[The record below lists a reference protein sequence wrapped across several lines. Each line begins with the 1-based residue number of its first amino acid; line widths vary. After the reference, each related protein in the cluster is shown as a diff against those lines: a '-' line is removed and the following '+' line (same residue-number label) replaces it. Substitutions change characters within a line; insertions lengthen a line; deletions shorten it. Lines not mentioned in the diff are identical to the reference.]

1 MTEPR
6 IYSVGSTPSTP
17 VLINKFEQ
25 PVVQVSGGSRWTVF
39 VLEDGTAYET
49 TRSDRKNNRIKL
61 NVKPIL
67 MARCGYTHY
76 TLLSREGDVY
86 GRGAIS
92 ENYGQIGMGK
102 SKNCQVPEIIPF
114 FKEKKGELD
123 VVSIKSSCY
132 CTFYLCE
139 NQQLWASGYNSAGEV
154 GIKEIGTNQY
164 YPVKISDNVTNVYT
178 DNYSFFV
185 FWKTEDGKIM
195 GSGRFGNV
203 YKLELTGLTQFKQ
216 HEIIDI
222 TAGYG
227 QSLILAQKKSDGL
240 QELFHLNGKVPRKIN
255 TNFISPIVEM
265 SSGNNHHCIRLED
278 NTVYSVG
285 SGGNVSTSKYNLPEI
300 TSGMKWTLVCSS
312 EDIILLEDVP
322 SNERNTIQKDL
333 LLCYENSWVTDMEI
347 VSGYKIHKD
356 FVQARIGKPID
367 TIKQVISGWEKEDL
381 DLLFLWMY
389 SGTYKGKKQA
399 DLLGSLLGIN
409 ELFKTKIM
417 DAMKRLWIDEEGK
430 NFTILVKDVDMEE
443 EEEEEEE
450 EELVEVPVHKF
461 ILYARSGLYRDMF
474 ENISVEQDSVTDQSG
489 KTPETI
495 ELFVKYLYLD
505 QLELTA
511 DDDPALTIEELTNAA
526 EFFQLS
532 DENKLNREIK
542 KIKKQF
548 QL

>member
-1 MTEPR
+1 MTEQR
-6 IYSVGSTPSTP
+6 IYATNNNNLEPISIT
-17 VLINKFEQ
+17 KFEQ
-25 PVVQVSGGSRWTVF
+25 TVVQVSAGYNWTVF

-49 TRSDRKNNRIKL
+49 TRMDRNSNRKKL

-67 MARCGYTHY
+67 MSRCGYTHY
-76 TLLSREGDVY
+76 ALLSQEGDVY

-123 VVSIKSSCY
+123 VVSIICSCY

-139 NQQLWASGYNSAGEV
+139 NQQLWASGYNHSGQV

-178 DNYSFFV
+178 DNYSYFV
-185 FWKTEDGKIM
+185 FWKTEDDKVM
-195 GSGRFGNV
+195 GSGPFGNER
-203 YKLELTGLTQFKQ
+203 KFELTNCIELKQ
-216 HEIIDI
+216 YEITDI
-222 TAGYG
+222 SVGHN
-227 QSLILAQKKSDGL
+227 QSLVLTQKKSDGL
-240 QELFHLNGKVPRKIN
+240 QALFHLTGKNLRKL
-255 TNFISPIVEM
+255 TLTFESPIVEM

-278 NTVYSVG
+278 NTTYGVN
-285 SGGNVSTSKYNLPEI
+285 SGGVFHRSKFNLP
-300 TSGMKWTLVCSS
+300 TCKSGMKWTLICDSNNT
-312 EDIILLEDVP
+312 IFFEDVP

-333 LLCYENSWVTDMEI
+333 GILYENSLGTDLEI
-347 VSGYKIHKD
+347 VSGYRIHKD
-356 FVQARIGKPID
+356 FVKARIGKPID
-367 TIKQVISGWEKEDL
+367 KIKEVISGWEKEDL

-389 SGTYKGKKQA
+389 TGTYKGKKQA

-409 ELFKTKIM
+409 ELFKTKVM
-417 DAMKRLWIDEEGK
+417 DTMKQLWIDEDGK
-430 NFTILVKDVDMEE
+430 NFTILVKEEDME

-511 DDDPALTIEELTNAA
+511 DDDPALVVEELTNAA

-532 DENKLNREIK
+532 DENKFNREIK

-548 QL
+548 KL

>member
-1 MTEPR
+1 MTEQR
-6 IYSVGSTPSTP
+6 IYATNNNNLEPISIT
-17 VLINKFEQ
+17 KFEQ
-25 PVVQVSGGSRWTVF
+25 TVVQVSAGYNWTVF

-49 TRSDRKNNRIKL
+49 TRLDRNRNRKKL

-67 MARCGYTHY
+67 MSRCGYTHY
-76 TLLSREGDVY
+76 ALLSQEGDVY

-123 VVSIKSSCY
+123 VVSIICSCY

-139 NQQLWASGYNSAGEV
+139 NQQLWGSGYNHSGQV

-178 DNYSFFV
+178 DNYSYFV
-185 FWKTEDGKIM
+185 FWKTEDDKVM
-195 GSGRFGNV
+195 GSGPFGNER
-203 YKLELTGLTQFKQ
+203 KLELTNCIELKQ
-216 HEIIDI
+216 YEITDI
-222 TAGYG
+222 SVGHN
-227 QSLILAQKKSDGL
+227 QSLVLTQKKSDGL
-240 QELFHLNGKVPRKIN
+240 QALFHLTGKNLRKLN
-255 TNFISPIVEM
+255 LTFESPIVEM

-278 NTVYSVG
+278 NTTYGVN
-285 SGGNVSTSKYNLPEI
+285 SGGVFNRSKFNLP
-300 TSGMKWTLVCSS
+300 TCKSGMKWTLICDSNNT
-312 EDIILLEDVP
+312 IFFEDVP

-333 LLCYENSWVTDMEI
+333 GILYENSLGTDLEI
-347 VSGYKIHKD
+347 VSGYRIHKD
-356 FVQARIGKPID
+356 FVKARIGRPID
-367 TIKQVISGWEKEDL
+367 KIKEVISGWEKEDL

-389 SGTYKGKKQA
+389 TGTYKGKKQA
-399 DLLGSLLGIN
+399 DLLGSLLGIS
-409 ELFKTKIM
+409 ELFKTKVM
-417 DAMKRLWIDEEGK
+417 DTMKQLWIDEDGK
-430 NFTILVKDVDMEE
+430 NFTILVKEEDMEE

-511 DDDPALTIEELTNAA
+511 DDDPALVVEELTNAA

-532 DENKLNREIK
+532 DENKFNREIK

-548 QL
+548 KL